1 MCRMKGHLHWDDR
14 LDAVPP
20 LAGTL
25 LAFVSLFIVLMIVM
39 R

>member
-1 MCRMKGHLHWDDR
+1 MCRMKSHLHWDDR
-14 LDAVPP
+14 LVPP

-25 LAFVSLFIVLMIVM
+25 LAFVSLLIVLMLVM

>member
-1 MCRMKGHLHWDDR
+1 MRRTKAHLKWDDR

-25 LAFVSLFIVLMIVM
+25 VALISLFIVLMVVA

>member
-1 MCRMKGHLHWDDR
+1 MCRLKTDLKWDDR

-20 LAGTL
+20 LAGAL
-25 LAFVSLFIVLMIVM
+25 IAFVSLLIVLAITA